1 MGGVLSKQLSQISM
15 LTAAIFAIVNLAI
28 AQDTAPQQSSLS
40 LIEALRFT
48 LEKQPFIKLQKEQ
61 VELKR
66 GARLQNA
73 APFDL
78 LLQSSFEQTH
88 LNTPLDAVEAASLG
102 VSGTNELSN
111 ITDYTLSVGKV
122 FRDGISVV
130 SSYEAIRD
138 ANNSI
143 DPGVNTADLSFAVTF
158 PLARGRGK
166 AAVDAAERAAYA
178 EVDATLLDL
187 NQLISQLLSSTA
199 SSYWNLVAANESL
212 SITID
217 AEARG
222 KVYVDNV
229 KALVDADHV
238 PRSDLNV
245 AAANLADR
253 SSNRVAAQQQ
263 VATAKEQLALD
274 MGISA
279 DQVFNVPSPADAF
292 PNGEEQPLPADSSHA
307 LQYYLNQSLL
317 HRADYLAA
325 RRRID
330 EAQIQLTGA
339 KNGLLPQL
347 NINVGGGYSG
357 LDASRAYSQF
367 FAAGASSVTGP
378 NANIGI
384 SVSFPFFNSFA
395 RGQMTQ
401 AVATKHQNELLAVQV
416 ARGIGTAVV
425 TATEAVRN
433 AIVRLKNA
441 RESVEFFQA
450 ALDGERERYRAGIS
464 SFVDVL
470 TIEDRLTNALTNRVQ
485 AELSYALA
493 LVQFRFATGTIVAPD
508 HAVQTIEPKTLLTL
522 PFEPNAGGGQ

>member
-1 MGGVLSKQLSQISM
+1 LSKRLSTMSM
-15 LTAAIFAIVNLAI
+15 LMTAICAIVNLAM
-28 AQDTAPQQSSLS
+28 AQDISSSQSGLT
-40 LIEALRFT
+40 LIDALRST
-48 LEKQPFIKLQKEQ
+48 LAKQPFIKLQEEQ

-66 GARLQNA
+66 GARQQTA

-78 LLQSSFEQTH
+78 LLQSGLQQNH
-88 LNTPLDAVEAASLG
+88 LNTPLDAVEAASVG
-102 VSGTNELSN
+102 VTGTNELSN
-111 ITDYTLSVGKV
+111 ITDYTLSVGKLL
-122 FRDGISVV
+122 RDGINVT

-143 DPGVNTADLSFAVTF
+143 DPGVNTAALNFQVTL

-166 AAVDAAERAAYA
+166 SAVDAAEQAAYA
-178 EVDATLLDL
+178 ELDATVLDL
-187 NQLISQLLSSTA
+187 NQIISQVLSNTA
-199 SSYWNLVAANESL
+199 SSYWNLVAANEL
-212 SITID
+212 LNITSE

-222 KVYVDNV
+222 KTYVDNV

-253 SSNRVAAQQQ
+253 ASNRVAAQQQ
-263 VATAKEQLALD
+263 VAAARQQLALD

-279 DQVFNVPSPADAF
+279 DQVFNVPNPADAF
-292 PNGEEQPLPADSSHA
+292 PHGEEQPLPADSSHA

-330 EAQIQLTGA
+330 ESQILLTGA
-339 KNGLLPQL
+339 KNGLLPQVNL
-347 NINVGGGYSG
+347 SVGVGYAG
-357 LDASRAYSQF
+357 LDASREYSQY
-367 FAAGASSVTGP
+367 FAAGASNVNGP
-378 NANIGI
+378 NANFGI
-384 SVSFPFFNSFA
+384 TFSFPFSNSYA

-401 AVATKHQNELLAVQV
+401 AVASKHQNELQAVQV
-416 ARGIGTAVV
+416 ARTISTAVV

-433 AIVRLKNA
+433 AIARLKNA

-508 HAVQTIEPKTLLTL
+508 RPIQTIKPNTLLTL